1 MSAVLTANRCRCSVQ
16 VLRMEQPSCTHC
28 QSKLASNSL
37 ADYSISFEELDAVVV
52 SNDASLG
59 DPSSVDSTRPT
70 TPEQPRSDDSR
81 STGTQLAQA
90 LTSVRPRSTQR
101 TAWPFSAG
109 ACCTARER
117 WRWPQTRHSCWPI
130 SRITPRPAHLHATW
144 HHHMASPLHTL
155 QWASLAP

>member
-1 MSAVLTANRCRCSVQ
+1 MSAVSTTNCHCCYVQ
-16 VLRMEQPSCTHC
+16 VLRTEQPSCTHC

-90 LTSVRPRSTQR
+90 FTSVRPRSTQR
-101 TAWPFSAG
+101 TARPFSAG
-109 ACCTARER
+109 ACCTAHVRQR
-117 WRWPQTRHSCWPI
+117 WAQTSHCCWPI
-130 SRITPRPAHLHATW
+130 SRITPRPAHLHASW
-144 HHHMASPLHTL
+144 NHHMASPLHTL